1 MAVEPKPFQAAEP
14 RGDPSLKPAA
24 PDPAPDATAVPANAA
39 FEDYPLT
46 RQEYIS
52 AMVHFYRGEMHR
64 SQIWRARLDTTT
76 NWAVVTVAAVIS
88 FTFGDANHPHVV
100 LLLSNL
106 IVTVFLFHEA
116 RRFRYFDVYR
126 ARVRMLEEN
135 FYLPMLTRQLVSPDR
150 EWGKCVAE
158 DLDHPSF
165 KTSLFEAI
173 GFRLSRNFVWMYL
186 ILMIAWLMKLFVHP
200 TQATSVAEIFARM
213 AVGPIPPWM
222 ILLAF
227 LVFAGGIA
235 AALVGAARYGFS
247 EDEIKGLERDRQRWK
262 V

>member
-1 MAVEPKPFQAAEP
+1 MATEPKPLQAA
-14 RGDPSLKPAA
+14 DVPAA
-24 PDPAPDATAVPANAA
+24 PEPAPPTNSA

-64 SQIWRARLDTTT
+64 SQVWRTRLDTTT
-76 NWAVVTVAAVIS
+76 NWAVVTTAAVIS
-88 FTFGDANHPHVV
+88 FTFGDPNHPHVL

-126 ARVRMLEEN
+126 SRVRMLEEN

-173 GFRLSRNFVWMYL
+173 GFRLSRNFVWMYV
-186 ILMIAWLMKLFVHP
+186 ILMIAWLMKLFIHP

-227 LVFAGGIA
+227 LSFAGGIA
-235 AALVGAARYGFS
+235 AACVAAARYGVS

>member
-1 MAVEPKPFQAAEP
+1 MATEPGPRKAADQASPGAAPVEPAAV
-14 RGDPSLKPAA
+14 DH
-24 PDPAPDATAVPANAA
+24 AA

-52 AMVHFYRGEMHR
+52 AMVHFYRGEMYR
-64 SQIWRARLDTTT
+64 SQVWRTRLDTTT

-88 FTFGDANHPHVV
+88 FTFGDPNHPHVL

-126 ARVRMLEEN
+126 SRVRMLEEN

-158 DLDHPSF
+158 DLDRPSF

-173 GFRLSRNFVWMYL
+173 GFRLSRNFVWMYF
-186 ILMIAWLMKLFVHP
+186 ILMIAWLLKLFIHP
-200 TQATSVAEIFARM
+200 TQAASMAEIFARM

-222 ILLAF
+222 VLLAF
-227 LVFAGGIA
+227 LVFAGGIVA
-235 AALVGAARYGFS
+235 AVVAASRYGFS
-247 EDEIKGLERDRQRWK
+247 EDEIRGLERDRGRWK

>member
-1 MAVEPKPFQAAEP
+1 MAVETEPFQAAEP
-14 RGDPSLKPAA
+14 PGS
-24 PDPAPDATAVPANAA
+24 DPAPPSKAA

-64 SQIWRARLDTTT
+64 SQVWRARLDVTT
-76 NWAVVTVAAVIS
+76 NWAVVTTAAVIS
-88 FTFGDANHPHVV
+88 FTFGDPNHPHVL

-106 IVTVFLFHEA
+106 IVTVFLLNEA

-126 ARVRMLEEN
+126 SRVRMLEEN

-158 DLDHPSF
+158 DLDRPSF
-165 KTSLFEAI
+165 KTTLLEAV

-186 ILMIAWLMKLFVHP
+186 ILLIAWLMKLFIHP
-200 TQATSVAEIFARM
+200 TQATNASEVFARM

-222 ILLAF
+222 VLLAF

-235 AALVGAARYGFS
+235 AALVAAARYGFS